1 MERANGGGTGDA
13 ALSASGAPAL
23 SRTRYAAFLAITL
36 LVPVVLLLLVEGG
49 LRLLRPD
56 GGLPLFVTAPGTDGR
71 YLMANPLVARRYFA
85 GESLPPR
92 PAPEPFAA
100 ERPERGFR
108 VFVLGESA
116 AAGFPYP
123 ANGSF
128 SRLLGDVLR
137 DVLPGDSV
145 EVVNLAIAATNS
157 YTMQDLAAEVAAA
170 RPDLVLV
177 YAGHNEYYGALGVG
191 SAEGGGM
198 ARPALVRGYL
208 RLLRLRTFLAL
219 RDGLARLAGGGGDDA
234 ARSDSAA
241 SFMELLAR
249 DQQIPFDGD
258 RYRAGLAQFEG
269 NMERLVRRLRAA
281 DVPVFLA
288 SVASNERDLPPLASP
303 ANDVTGGAREVYE
316 SARAALAG
324 GDSATAR
331 VGFVRA
337 RDLDVVRFR
346 APGAL
351 DSVVRAVAT
360 RTGATYVPV
369 AEAFAAA
376 SPAGSPG
383 AELFLEHVHPNSR
396 GYSLIA
402 RTFYHAI
409 ERAGFLGRRAS
420 PERLRPWADYEAG
433 RALTALDE
441 RIAHHA
447 QQTLLARWPF
457 VPSDE
462 QRDYRGSYR
471 PDGLADSL
479 ALLVSRGGIAWSDAK
494 LRLAAQLEAT
504 GDPAAAADEYRGL
517 VRDAPLAD
525 VPRRLFGR
533 ALLAAG
539 RPAEAEAAL
548 RAAAAIRPSSDVAYQ
563 LGMIALERREL
574 GPAIE
579 LLEQSVR
586 LDPGHAAALYQLS
599 LAYGL
604 ARDLPR
610 ARAVAAR
617 LARLR
622 PDYPGL
628 AGWLRVIG
636 AGHGQ

>member
-1 MERANGGGTGDA
+1 MV
-13 ALSASGAPAL
+13 ALVA
-23 SRTRYAAFLAITL
+23 
-36 LVPVVLLLLVEGG
+36 VEGG

-56 GGLPLFVTAPGTDGR
+56 GGLPLFVSAPGTDGR

-85 GESLPPR
+85 GESAPPR
-92 PAPEPFAA
+92 PAAEPFAA
-100 ERPERGFR
+100 ERPEHAFR

-128 SRLLGDVLR
+128 SRLLGDALR

-157 YTMQDLAAEVAAA
+157 YTMQDLADEVAAA

-191 SAEGGGM
+191 SSEGGGAGR
-198 ARPALVRGYL
+198 ARPTLVRGYL

-219 RDGLARLAGGGGDDA
+219 RDGVARLAAGDDGAGA
-234 ARSDSAA
+234 AQSDSVA
-241 SFMELLAR
+241 SLMELLAR
-249 DQQIPFDGD
+249 DQQIPFGGD
-258 RYRAGLAQFEG
+258 RYHAGLTQFEG

-281 DVPVFLA
+281 DVPVFVA

-303 ANDVTGGAREVYE
+303 ANDAPGGARAAYAA
-316 SARAALAG
+316 ARQALAA
-324 GDSATAR
+324 GDSAAAR
-331 VGFVRA
+331 EGFARA

-351 DSVVRAVAT
+351 DSVVRVVAE

-402 RTFYHAI
+402 RTFYEAL
-409 ERAGFLGRRAS
+409 ERIRFLGRTAS
-420 PERLRPWADYEAG
+420 PDRLRPWSEYEAG
-433 RALTALDE
+433 RALTEFDE

-457 VPSDE
+457 VPSDQ

-471 PDGLADSL
+471 PRGVADSL
-479 ALLVSRGGIAWSDAK
+479 AMLVSRGGIAWGEAK
-494 LRLAAQLEAT
+494 LRLAGHLEAI
-504 GDPAAAADEYRGL
+504 GDPAGAAAEYRGL
-517 VRDAPLAD
+517 VREAPLAGA
-525 VPRRLFGR
+525 PRVLLGR

-539 RPAEAEAAL
+539 QQAEAERTL
-548 RAAAAIRPSSDVAYQ
+548 REAMAIAPSADAAYQ
-563 LGMIALERREL
+563 LGMSALERREL
-574 GPAIE
+574 DSAIV

-586 LDPGHAAALYQLS
+586 LDPGHTAALYQLS
-599 LAYGL
+599 LSYGL

-610 ARAVAAR
+610 ARATAAR

-628 AGWLRVIG
+628 TGWMRVIG
-636 AGHGQ
+636 MEGR